1 MRRCRNSTANTARQT
16 RPMTASLTPDPGPAP
31 LHGLDSAAQLVTR
44 FTTQLSSLPRPAS
57 RGPVLIA
64 VAHGSRDPEALRTVT
79 ALLASIRAERP
90 GLRVELGH
98 IELNEPSLP
107 AVLDAI
113 PAGTDTVLVPLL
125 FGRGHHV
132 KHDIPHALSGAPHLR
147 ATVAEPLG
155 GHPLLAAALH
165 ERLLEAGW
173 AEPVRTGTCAVVLAA
188 AGSRDPESAAAVE
201 RTAAQLRER
210 LGGAVRVVPA
220 YASAARPAVA
230 EAVAALRTEGHNRI
244 ALASCFIAPGR
255 FSARCAAEAPWI
267 AAAPVGAHPALAQ
280 LVLHRFGE
288 ARAAATRTATSA
300 ATRAASRS
308 AAAGAG
314 VRRGAARVPLAGP

>member
-1 MRRCRNSTANTARQT
+1 
-16 RPMTASLTPDPGPAP
+16 MTASLIPDPGPAP

-44 FTTQLSSLPRPAS
+44 FTTQLHTQLSSLPRPAA
-57 RGPVLIA
+57 RGPVLLA

-79 ALLASIRAERP
+79 ALLASVRAERP

-98 IELNEPSLP
+98 IELNEPALP
-107 AVLDAI
+107 DVLDAL
-113 PAGTDTVLVPLL
+113 PAGTETVLVPLL

-173 AEPVRTGTCAVVLAA
+173 AEPVRTGTSAVVLAA

-201 RTAAQLRER
+201 RTVAQLRVR
-210 LGGAVRVVPA
+210 LGGGVRVVPA

-230 EAVAALRTEGHNRI
+230 DAVAALRTEGHSRI
-244 ALASCFIAPGR
+244 AVASCFIAPGH
-255 FSARCAAEAPWI
+255 FAARCVAEAPWI
-267 AAAPVGAHPALAQ
+267 AAAPVGAHPALAR

-288 ARAAATRTATSA
+288 ARAAATRTTSRAASSA
-300 ATRAASRS
+300 ATRAATR
-308 AAAGAG
+308 AATSGAG
-314 VRRGAARVPLAGP
+314 VRRGAAHAPLAGA